1 MTAQI
6 ATNADGG
13 RLMTTQEAADRLC
26 ISHAWLRKKIAARE
40 VPYVRLGRA
49 VRFSEEHIRRI
60 IESHTTELP
69 SANGGRGS
77 ARTAL

>member
-1 MTAQI
+1 VVVA
-6 ATNADGG
+6 
-13 RLMTTQEAADRLC
+13 
-26 ISHAWLRKKIAARE
+26 KKIAARE

-49 VRFSEEHIRRI
+49 VRFSEEHIRDI

-69 SANGGRGS
+69 SANGRGS